1 MTSFEDIA
9 NALEI
14 QKLKQNNTEL
24 QQILDEII
32 EAIDLISQNFD
43 LKEE

>member
-32 EAIDLISQNFD
+32 EAIDLISQKFD
-43 LKEE
+43 LSE

>member
-1 MTSFEDIA
+1 MNSFEAIA
-9 NALEI
+9 GALEI

-32 EAIDLISQNFD
+32 EAIYMLSEKFD
-43 LKEE
+43 KED